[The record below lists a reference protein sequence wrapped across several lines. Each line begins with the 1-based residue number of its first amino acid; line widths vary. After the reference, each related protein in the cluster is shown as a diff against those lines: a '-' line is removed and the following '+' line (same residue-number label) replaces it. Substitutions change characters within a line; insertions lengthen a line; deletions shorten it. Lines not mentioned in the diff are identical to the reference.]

1 MSLFPSQS
9 QLFEK
14 LFSTAEIASIFS
26 DERYLANMLLFEL
39 ELAKAQADLDII
51 PREAAEQISS
61 SIVSFTPD
69 IAKLSDATEKSSIPT
84 IELLKQLREH
94 VGGEAASFIHWG
106 ATSQDVMD
114 TAVVLQIKDA
124 IELLEASLNDCVFQ
138 LVNLAEKHKLS
149 IMSGR
154 THSQQALVITFGFK
168 VANWLAPLL
177 RHKERLTELK
187 KRVVILQFGGAVG
200 TLASL
205 ADTGIAVQEKLAK
218 NLGLGLALMPWHSQ
232 RDSFAELA
240 SWLSLVTG
248 SLAKMAQDIILLAQ
262 SEIGELQES
271 NDPSRGGSSTM
282 PQKNN
287 PIQSEI
293 IITAARQ
300 NAQLLASMHNALI
313 QEHERGTHGWQ
324 LEWLALPQ
332 MLHLSASALKKALCL
347 SQNMIV
353 NTETMLANVKASKGI
368 MLAEYYSFE
377 LAKHMPRAEAKA
389 LVKQAVTRQRS
400 SARHLADELT
410 DLTKPSMDWASKK
423 DEANY
428 LGSSVSFIEA
438 IILEARKVL
447 KA

>member
-248 SLAKMAQDIILLAQ
+248 SLAKMAQDIILLVQ
-262 SEIGELQES
+262 SEIGELKES

-282 PQKNN
+282 PQKSN
-287 PIQSEI
+287 PIQSEL

-332 MLHLSASALKKALCL
+332 MFHLSASALKKALCL

-353 NTETMLANVKASKGI
+353 NTDVMLANVKASKGI

-377 LAKHMPRAEAKA
+377 LAKQMPRAEAKA
-389 LVKQAVTRQRS
+389 LVKQAVAKQRS
-400 SARHLADELT
+400 SARHLADELA
-410 DLTKPSMDWASKK
+410 DLTNPSTDWSSKK
-423 DEANY
+423 DEASY
-428 LGSSVSFIEA
+428 LGSSLSFIET
-438 IILEARKVL
+438 IIQEAKKDL
-447 KA
+447 DA